1 MKLILDFDG
10 RRLQGAR
17 PFAVFESNRGAWKWT
32 ADSDFPFQNGKGDV
46 LAEIRRAL
54 HWSREKRSTPGA
66 AMGFFS
72 YDFARQLEP
81 RAFGKNSSQDDL
93 EIPDVRLVFCDELDI
108 SPVPDFPFG
117 PFAPADSGEI
127 PTPEYS
133 DSIAR
138 IREYIG
144 AGDIYQA
151 NFATRFSASL
161 PCSPEELYAR
171 LRSIHP
177 APFSALLEWDDF
189 SIVSNSPERFLRLDN
204 QGENGVLSSQPI
216 KGTARR
222 GSTPA
227 EDQAIKAALQNSPK
241 NRAENVMIVDLIR
254 NDFGRVCQYGS
265 IAVPNLFELQTFASL
280 HHLVSEVRG
289 VLRPDC
295 DALDAFGAAFP
306 CGSITGAPKI
316 RAMQIIDELETTR
329 RGASFGAVGYFGFG
343 GDLQGDM
350 EWNVAIRT
358 ITCKDGMAHFHVG
371 GGIVE
376 GSSAEDEYSEMQLK
390 AAALRAALAEEN
402 RD

>member
-1 MKLILDFDG
+1 MFPRRLILDFDG

-17 PFAVFESNRGAWKWT
+17 PFAVFESKNGAWNWT
-32 ADSDFPFQNGKGDV
+32 CNSDFPFQNGSGDV

-54 HWSREKRSTPGA
+54 NWSRANRSTRGA
-66 AMGFFS
+66 AIGFFS

-81 RAFGKNSSQDDL
+81 CAFGENSPRDDL
-93 EIPDVRLVFCDELDI
+93 EIPDVRLVFCEELEI
-108 SPVPDFPFG
+108 SSIPDFPSK
-117 PFAPADSGEI
+117 PFEPVDFDKT

-138 IREYIG
+138 IQEFIG

-151 NFATRFSASL
+151 NYSTRFSQPL

-171 LRSIHP
+171 LRSTHP

-189 SIVSNSPERFLRLDN
+189 SIVSNSPERFLKLQNR
-204 QGENGVLSSQPI
+204 VLTSQPI
-216 KGTARR
+216 KGTSRR

-227 EDQAIKAALQNSPK
+227 EDEAIKIALQNSSK

-254 NDFGRVCQYGS
+254 NDFGRVCEYGS
-265 IAVPNLFELQTFASL
+265 IKVPQLFELQTFASL
-280 HHLVSEVRG
+280 HHLVSTITG
-289 VLRPDC
+289 VLRPNC

-316 RAMQIIDELETTR
+316 RAMQIIDELENTR
-329 RGASFGAVGYFGFG
+329 REASFGAVGYFGFG
-343 GDLQGDM
+343 GDM

-358 ITCKDGMAHFHVG
+358 ITCKAEMAHFHVG

-376 GSSAEDEYSEMQLK
+376 GSNAEDEYSEMQLK
-390 AAALRAALAEEN
+390 AAALRASLAEEN
-402 RD
+402 RN